1 MANGGQIPIAGR
13 GLTQGFRQGFNLT
26 DEVMNRNRRSR
37 TQEQQV
43 ELERQQASQDQI
55 ENTRK
60 RLSTS
65 KEELVKEAQNIIQ
78 NASDPEQAQKAI
90 KPIRRA
96 YKGVVMQEAQLGR
109 NILSRAKASGQE
121 VPEGVPSPTEKV
133 QNELEMFDSTVGST
147 LTAPQQRQRKA
158 SDEFSSSRAQ
168 QMGQE
173 AGEGIDVNSQFG
185 AVNTETGDRITALR
199 TNRGLM
205 TQSTDE
211 EGNVQFVPLDSNKI
225 RPIDTQE
232 TGTTDELGIGDT
244 EQRQLNDA
252 QVATRNYIGAIGDAT
267 ELIGEN
273 QDINT
278 FVSQGAGV
286 VNSLT
291 QEAEALARNTDMW
304 GIDEPEDQLL
314 KPQQYEGTFKELGI
328 ENDKLQSLLTSMA
341 YMQARTTFGESGRL
355 SDTDVQLA
363 LRSLGAQSGDP
374 ESLRDVLQMNARMA
388 ERGFRNNFQVRTGQ
402 EFQGNLGTDRLN
414 QNQQGT
420 GGIFPDELPE
430 GVPQGS
436 APHGVTNDGMPVYQS
451 PDGEL
456 MVVE

>member
-1 MANGGQIPIAGR
+1 MANGQFPIAGR
-13 GLTQGFRQGFNLT
+13 GITQGLRAGLDLGDQIS
-26 DEVMNRNRRSR
+26 NRRQR
-37 TQEQQV
+37 TQTQRQQV
-43 ELERQQASQDQI
+43 QLERQKQLQNHVQK
-55 ENTRK
+55 TRD

-121 VPEGVPSPTEKV
+121 VPEDVPSPTEKV
-133 QNELEMFDSTVGST
+133 QNELNMFDSTVGST
-147 LTAPQQRQRKA
+147 LTAPQQRQRME
-158 SDEFSSSRAQ
+158 SEEFTKSRAQ
-168 QMGQE
+168 KMGQE

-252 QVATRNYIGAIGDAT
+252 QVATRNYIGTIGDAVNLL
-267 ELIGEN
+267 EGN
-273 QDINT
+273 QDVNT
-278 FVSQGAGV
+278 FVSQGAGLI
-286 VNSLT
+286 NSLT
-291 QEAEALARNTDMW
+291 QEAEALARNTNMW
-304 GIDEPEDQLL
+304 NIDEPEDELL
-314 KPQQYEGTFKELGI
+314 DPKQYKGTFKELGI
-328 ENDKLQSLLTSMA
+328 ENDELESLLTSMA

-363 LRSLGAQSGDP
+363 LRSLGAQHSDP
-374 ESLRDVLQMNARMA
+374 EALREVLHMNARLA

-420 GGIFPDELPE
+420 GGTSPDDLPE

-436 APHGVTNDGMPVYQS
+436 VRHGVTNDGLPVYRS